1 MSPSPFRPVQVF
13 IVAPPLTGWGLRQLV
28 EQARPALTFTGICPS
43 LDEAHQQLADAQVDV
58 VLADVDDARDIA
70 RLAHLAGER
79 ACSVLLLTASH
90 DEAVLDAAV
99 MAGVR
104 GVLRKN
110 EAPEVLA
117 QAIAQ
122 VHAGHLW
129 IDREAT
135 RRIFMGLAHLRS
147 PDAGDPEQPRI
158 ASLTLR
164 ERQTLAA
171 VTRDSSAP
179 AKVIARRLCI
189 SPYTLR
195 NHLTSIYSKL
205 GVVNRLDL
213 FAYASRHSL
222 HDTIACDAPTR
233 RWSAGPGASR
243 AA

>member
-1 MSPSPFRPVQVF
+1 MPVQVF

-28 EQARPALTFTGICPS
+28 EQAHPTLAFAGSCSNLE
-43 LDEAHQQLADAQVDV
+43 EAHAQLAHADADVDV
-58 VLADVDDARDIA
+58 VLADVDDTEDIP
-70 RLAHLAGER
+70 RLGSLAADPSR
-79 ACSVLLLTASH
+79 SVLLLTAAH
-90 DEAVLDAAV
+90 DEAALSAAV
-99 MAGVR
+99 LAGVR
-104 GVLRKN
+104 GLLRKT
-110 EAPEVLA
+110 ESPEVLV

-135 RRIFMGLAHLRS
+135 GRIFMGMARLRS
-147 PDAGDPEQPRI
+147 SAAGDSVQPRI

-179 AKVIARRLCI
+179 AKVIASRLCI

-213 FAYASRHSL
+213 YAYASRHSL
-222 HDTIACDAPTR
+222 NDQLACDTPARSWPAST
-233 RWSAGPGASR
+233 GESR

>member
-1 MSPSPFRPVQVF
+1 MNPSSPLPVQVF

-28 EQARPALTFTGICPS
+28 EQSYPALAFAGSCSS
-43 LDEAHQQLADAQVDV
+43 LGDAHEQLEDAAADV
-58 VLADVDDARDIA
+58 VLADVDDAADIP
-70 RLAHLAGER
+70 HLAALAAEPER
-79 ACSVLLLTASH
+79 NVLLLTAAH

-99 MAGVR
+99 LAGVR
-104 GVLRKN
+104 GVLHKTDS
-110 EAPEVLA
+110 PEVLA

-129 IDREAT
+129 IDRAAAG
-135 RRIFMGLAHLRS
+135 RLFMGMARRRS
-147 PDAGDPEQPRI
+147 PAADPEQPRI

-171 VTRDSSAP
+171 VTRDASAS
-179 AKVIARRLCI
+179 AKVIASRLCI
-189 SPYTLR
+189 SPFTLR

-213 FAYASRHSL
+213 YAYASRHSL
-222 HDTIACDAPTR
+222 QDAIACETPAR
-233 RWSAGPGASR
+233 NWRASSGASR